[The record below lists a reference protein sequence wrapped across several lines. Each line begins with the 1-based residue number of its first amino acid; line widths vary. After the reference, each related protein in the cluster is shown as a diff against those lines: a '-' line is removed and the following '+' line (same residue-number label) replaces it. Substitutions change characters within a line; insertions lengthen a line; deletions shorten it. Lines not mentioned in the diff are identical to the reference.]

1 VLPNPAA
8 ALHSL
13 GFPPERLNCLAVASG
28 LPLWHPG
35 PGRGD
40 GLAPPASRV
49 LVLLGHAW
57 EEQVQDYWAPPV
69 SAWIEVAA
77 LGDQSILELI
87 KRATDTSLYAS
98 FTTITA
104 NRLDLAGELLL
115 AIGNRRPLSDNA
127 RDNIELALHEALSNA
142 LLHGNLQLDSI
153 GALSVEALER
163 FSTDL
168 MGRIRDPSFAN
179 RRIDVVCD
187 IDGDSVTID
196 VVDQGGG
203 FVFKPKTEPKASGRG
218 FELIGAS
225 CQSYQLLDGGRRVSM
240 RFPV

>member
-1 VLPNPAA
+1 VLPTPAA
-8 ALHSL
+8 ALHCL
-13 GFPPERLNCLAVASG
+13 GFPSERLAYLATASG
-28 LPLWHPG
+28 LPLWRPG

-40 GLAPPASRV
+40 GLAAPTSRV
-49 LVLLGHAW
+49 VILLGHAW
-57 EEQVQDYWAPPV
+57 EDQVQAYWSPPY

-77 LGDQSILELI
+77 LGDQSILELV
-87 KRATDTSLYAS
+87 KRAADSSLYAS

-104 NRLDLAGELLL
+104 NRLDLAGEVLL
-115 AIGNRRPLSDNA
+115 AIANRRPLSEDA
-127 RDNIELALHEALSNA
+127 HDNIELALHEALSNA
-142 LLHGNLQLDSI
+142 LLHGNLQLDGI
-153 GALSVEALER
+153 GALNVEALER
-163 FSTDL
+163 FSSNL
-168 MGRIRDPSFAN
+168 MGRIKDPSFAN

-187 IDGDSVTID
+187 LDGDAVTID

-203 FVFKPKTEPKASGRG
+203 FVFKPKTDPQASGRG